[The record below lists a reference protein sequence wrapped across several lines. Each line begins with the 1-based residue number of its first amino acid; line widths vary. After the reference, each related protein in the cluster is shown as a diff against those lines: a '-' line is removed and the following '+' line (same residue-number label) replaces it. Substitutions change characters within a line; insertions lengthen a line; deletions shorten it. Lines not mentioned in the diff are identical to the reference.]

1 MKISTLVVGPF
12 AVNCYLLW
20 DDNGEGVI
28 IDPGAEKDKIIETV
42 DKAGFSPKAI
52 LLTHGHGDHIA
63 AVADI
68 KEKYNIPL
76 YIGDGE
82 EGLLKNPS
90 ANVSAYFDQPI
101 IAPDADFILKDE
113 ETIKFN
119 SIEFKIL
126 STPGHSPGGICY
138 LNEKE
143 NLLFTGDTLF
153 AGSIGRTDLPGC
165 STEKLLSSIKEKIL
179 VLPDDIICFPGHG
192 PHTTVGTERNS
203 NPFLVGGDF
212 V

>member
-1 MKISTLVVGPF
+1 MKISTIVVGPF

-42 DKAGFSPKAI
+42 NKAGFSPKAI

-68 KEKYNIPL
+68 KAKYNIPL
-76 YIGDGE
+76 YIGNGE
-82 EGLLKNPS
+82 EDLLKNPS
-90 ANVSAYFDQPI
+90 ANVSAYFDEPI
-101 IAPDADFILKDE
+101 IAPDADYLLEDKQI
-113 ETIKFN
+113 IKFG
-119 SIEFKIL
+119 SIEFQIL
-126 STPGHSPGGICY
+126 STPGHSPAGICY

-153 AGSIGRTDLPGC
+153 AGSIGRTDFPGC
-165 STEKLLSSIKEKIL
+165 STEKLLSSIREKIL
-179 VLPDDIICFPGHG
+179 VLPDGIICFPGHG
-192 PHTTVGTERNS
+192 SHTTVGTERNS

>member
-1 MKISTLVVGPF
+1 MKISTIVVGPF

-28 IDPGAEKDKIIETV
+28 VDPGAEKDKIIETV
-42 DKAGFSPKAI
+42 NKAGFSPKAI

-68 KEKYNIPL
+68 KVKYNIPL
-76 YIGDGE
+76 YIGNGE
-82 EGLLKNPS
+82 EDLLKNPS
-90 ANVSAYFDQPI
+90 ANVSAYFDEPI
-101 IAPDADFILKDE
+101 IAPDADYLLEDKQIV
-113 ETIKFN
+113 KFG
-119 SIEFKIL
+119 SIEFQIL
-126 STPGHSPGGICY
+126 STPGHSPAGICY

-153 AGSIGRTDLPGC
+153 AGSIGRTDFPGC
-165 STEKLLSSIKEKIL
+165 STEKLLSSIREKIL
-179 VLPDDIICFPGHG
+179 VLPDGIICFPGHG
-192 PHTTVGTERNS
+192 SHTTVGTERNS
-203 NPFLVGGDF
+203 NPFLVGDGF